1 MESPANAGAVV
12 ADAMNKLKSGNVA
25 QAIAVLKQAS
35 TDYPDDAQVFTCL
48 GVACNAKGDK
58 PGALD
63 AFEKALALQKSPRSH
78 YNLGLAYEAADR
90 TDDALRQYREA
101 LALDSGYAAA
111 GQAVDRLT
119 SAVPVAAQA
128 AEPTMASQASAP
140 VSIAPEPT
148 LMNEPPPP
156 PDFTRQIYER
166 ELRFAQQRRDYLK
179 AAIIY
184 GAGCGA
190 GFALLVQIMLVFVQ
204 TGFVT
209 AGAVSAGMVIGWLL
223 KGALLGAVVGLWIG
237 YTCGD
242 NIQGLLAG
250 AAVSGA
256 YGLIAGLLAG
266 WGKYALVSMTVYGIL
281 GAVFGLAVGTLVES
295 SIGD

>member
-12 ADAMNKLKSGNVA
+12 VDAMNKLKSGNVA

-78 YNLGLAYEAADR
+78 YNLGLAYQAASR
-90 TDDALRQYREA
+90 MDDALRQYREA

-119 SAVPVAAQA
+119 SAVLVAAQA

-166 ELRFAQQRRDYLK
+166 ELRFARQRRDYMK
-179 AAIIY
+179 AAVLY

-190 GFALLVQIMLVFVQ
+190 GFALIVQILFALLLAGVGTSGAIVAFVI
-204 TGFVT
+204 TGVIE
-209 AGAVSAGMVIGWLL
+209 GAV
-223 KGALLGAVVGLWIG
+223 LGAIVGLWIG

-242 NIQGLLAG
+242 NLQGLLAG
-250 AAVSGA
+250 AAVCGA

-266 WGKYALVSMTVYGIL
+266 LGKYAVITMTVYGVL
-281 GAVFGLAVGTLVES
+281 GAVFGFAVGSLVES